1 MKKLFGLTIFAALL
15 LSGCNF
21 GPATDPSGSSNPS
34 GDYGDSS
41 IPEGSG
47 SGDSSSTSEGGET
60 LSWPED
66 IATIMEETLSV
77 LMPVYPLSNNLDLQD
92 DRGGDYGYGIFDLS
106 PSMTQEDYA
115 AKFNTNKPAGWT
127 SATYDSEDKWY
138 FAESDDGLSWFGF
151 YEETYEG
158 EKYFGIQFDSENY
171 VPESDI
177 EYLTDWTD
185 AQKALMNRELLEVL
199 PFMENAFSTE
209 TEVYFENDYLYV
221 VTELDYDY
229 FDEDAVEPTCVED
242 YLDVLE
248 GSGFDI
254 DGDETNGYYGYKAST
269 RKITL
274 GNVDYDGFLNVV
286 PYITYSF
293 TEDWDL
299 VFLFVLQAAIEMDYQ
314 VATAFPATEFNA
326 FLEDVPFGVETTAL
340 AAIFDSNAGFMWQY
354 AAGKFLVLGSGAT
367 GGFNTI
373 LALLEALA
381 ANAYIISIESEKS
394 ATPEEGEG
402 EEPEAQGL
410 VLRDPEDSSESS
422 ESSEGGEEGG
432 EEQEALMYSVTF
444 ADYKG
449 DYQGEIVY
457 DELTNQLALTV
468 AYYEAPEGYTY
479 SETFPAEQLKTYGIE
494 NIPGFDVGESV
505 YKYYYTAN
513 GEKYDDG
520 TACFE
525 VSTYIGGDELASS
538 YATFLEEKTGVA
550 PVYDANND
558 EYTLTLSELGEKV
571 FFYDYEGYFVAD
583 YIKFEPVV
591 PTFGFDFTTDLSS
604 YVKSRTTEQ
613 LVMEKDGVR
622 ITVSKGT
629 GELSVVQDNTSYIS
643 GTKNGLRVYTGHE
656 MTITATEGEI
666 ASIAMTLISGN
677 ASDITVTGGTGA
689 MVDGEYIITPSGS
702 EVKLTF
708 AAQVRVGSLVATF
721 AE

>member
-1 MKKLFGLTIFAALL
+1 MKKLFGLTVFAALI

-21 GPATDPSGSSNPS
+21 GPAADPSSSGDADPSGH
-34 GDYGDSS
+34 YGDSS

-47 SGDSSSTSEGGET
+47 SSDASSTSQG
-60 LSWPED
+60 
-66 IATIMEETLSV
+66 EETLGV
-77 LMPVYPLSNNLDLQD
+77 LMPVYPLSNNLELQD

-106 PSMTQEDYA
+106 PSMTQADYA
-115 AKFNTNKPAGWT
+115 AKFNANKPAGWT
-127 SATYDSEDKWY
+127 SATYDSEDEWY

-209 TEVYFENDYLYV
+209 TEVYVEDDYLYV
-221 VTELDYDY
+221 VTALDYDY

-248 GSGFDI
+248 DNGFDI
-254 DGDETNGYYGYKAST
+254 DGDEDNGYYGYKAST

-274 GNVDYDGFLNVV
+274 GNTDYDGYLNVV
-286 PYITYSF
+286 PFITYTI

-299 VFLFVLQAAIEMDYQ
+299 VFLFVLQAAVEMDYQ

-326 FLEDVPFGVETTAL
+326 FLEDVPFGVETSAL
-340 AAIFDSNAGFMWQY
+340 AALFDSTAGFMWQY
-354 AAGKFLVLGSGAT
+354 AGGRFLVLGNGAA
-367 GGFNTI
+367 GGFDTI

-381 ANAYIISIESEKS
+381 AKAYIISIDSEKS
-394 ATPEEGEG
+394 AVPEEGED

-410 VLRDPEDSSESS
+410 VLRDPEDSSE
-422 ESSEGGEEGG
+422 GGEEGG
-432 EEQEALMYSVTF
+432 DEEALMYSITF

-468 AYYEAPEGYTY
+468 AYYETPEGYTY
-479 SETFPAEQLKTYGIE
+479 SETFPAEQLKTYGVE

-505 YKYYYTAN
+505 YKYYYSAN
-513 GEKYDDG
+513 AETYNDY
-520 TACFE
+520 TPCFE
-525 VSTYIGGDELASS
+525 VYTFTGGDELAGT
-538 YATFLEEKTGVA
+538 YAAFLKEKTGVD
-550 PVYDANND
+550 PVYDAKND

-571 FFYDYEGYFVAD
+571 FFYDYEGYFTVD

-604 YVKSRTTEQ
+604 YIKSRTTEE

-629 GELSVVQDNTSYIS
+629 GSLDVVQDNTSYIS
-643 GTKNGLRVYTGHE
+643 GTKNGLRLYTGHT
-656 MTITATEGEI
+656 MTITAIEGEL
-666 ASIAMTLISGN
+666 ASVAISLVSGKT
-677 ASDITVTGGTGA
+677 SDITVSGGTGA
-689 MVDGEYIITPSGS
+689 VVDGEFVITPSAN
-702 EVKLTF
+702 EVTLTF
-708 AAQVRVGSLVATF
+708 GAQVRIGSLVATF